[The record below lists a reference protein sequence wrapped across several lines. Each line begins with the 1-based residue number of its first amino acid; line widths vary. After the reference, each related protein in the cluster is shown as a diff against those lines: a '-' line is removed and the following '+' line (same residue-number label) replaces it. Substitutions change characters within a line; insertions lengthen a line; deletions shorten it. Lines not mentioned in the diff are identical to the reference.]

1 LGDKISLKKTNE
13 RLCRQLRKVCLGLR
27 LTDALLRI
35 GAERIGESSL
45 LVLDISDLSKKY
57 AEKMEY
63 MGRVRYGS
71 EAVLANGYWML
82 NVVGTEV
89 GETGIIPL

>member
-13 RLCRQLRKVCLGLR
+13 RLCRQLRKVWLGLR